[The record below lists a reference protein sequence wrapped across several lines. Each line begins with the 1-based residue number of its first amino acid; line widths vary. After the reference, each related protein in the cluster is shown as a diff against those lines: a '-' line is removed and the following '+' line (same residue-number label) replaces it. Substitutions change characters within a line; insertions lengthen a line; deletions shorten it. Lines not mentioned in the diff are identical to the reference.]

1 MNESPSN
8 TDLFSDCDHY
18 RHHHCLLYSAPPLPQ
33 VHFFNPKT
41 REPSLFLSQDFDL
54 NFFKD
59 DRLPESC
66 LDSRPALHVQRGHHV
81 CHSSSNVR
89 WKSVDNSFLNIF
101 VIHPQI
107 SSFNRLPCRSQLCVR
122 TQTQSHNNFP
132 RADVQVSTLQ
142 SLQKSRFYKNHVS

>member
-8 TDLFSDCDHY
+8 TDLFSDCDHR

-33 VHFFNPKT
+33 VQSLKLKNPPNNVL
-41 REPSLFLSQDFDL
+41 EPKVLL
-54 NFFKD
+54 KD

-89 WKSVDNSFLNIF
+89 
-101 VIHPQI
+101 
-107 SSFNRLPCRSQLCVR
+107 CRQFAFDYICDTPIDLI
-122 TQTQSHNNFP
+122 
-132 RADVQVSTLQ
+132 L
-142 SLQKSRFYKNHVS
+142 